1 MQKKEKLRIAFGSP
15 GWSGTQRREMQGRH
29 RFGLWEAFPDGCFLA
44 ADMVIWA

>member
-15 GWSGTQRREMQGRH
+15 GWSGTQRREMQGCR
-29 RFGLWEAFPDGCFLA
+29 RFAPWEVFPGGCILT